1 MKKNIK
7 NKWLAALKSGKYK
20 QGQEELVQVNDENQK
35 RYCCLGVLCHI
46 WAKEKHKKMPT
57 YNEDEDPLPTNH
69 VLIWAG
75 LNRYDSHILAG
86 VNDEND
92 IDQFKKVI
100 KEIEVLD

>member
-7 NKWLAALKSGKYK
+7 KKWLAALESGKYK
-20 QGQEELVQVNDENQK
+20 QGQRHLVYGEEPDK
-35 RYCCLGVLCHI
+35 KYCCLGVLCHL
-46 WAKEKHKKMPT
+46 WAKEKHKKMPVC
-57 YNEDEDPLPTNH
+57 DLDGDPMPPDN
-69 VLIWAG
+69 VLDWAG